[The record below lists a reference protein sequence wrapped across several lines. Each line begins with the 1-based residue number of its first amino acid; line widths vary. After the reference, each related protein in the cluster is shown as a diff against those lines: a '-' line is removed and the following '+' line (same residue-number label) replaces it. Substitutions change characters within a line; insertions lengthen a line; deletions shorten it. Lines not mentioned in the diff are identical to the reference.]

1 MFIFIRIKMFK
12 PLQRF
17 WKRIFRRVK
26 RFRKDN
32 ASNLNTVIVCISVV
46 MVWRWVWDLL
56 DIYVF
61 PNNPLLSNVICIVL
75 WIGVLLIDDWK
86 LDELNE

>member
-1 MFIFIRIKMFK
+1 MFK
-12 PLQRF
+12 PLQKL
-17 WKRIFRRVK
+17 WKRAFRKIK

-32 ASNLNTVIVCISVV
+32 DSNLNTIIVCISVV

-61 PNNPLLSNVICIVL
+61 PNNPLISNLICIIVWL
-75 WIGVLLIDDWK
+75 AILLIDDGK
-86 LDELNE
+86 LEELQEK

>member
-1 MFIFIRIKMFK
+1 MKVLKR
-12 PLQRF
+12 L
-17 WKRIFRRVK
+17 WKRAFRRIK

-32 ASNLNTVIVCISVV
+32 DSNLNTIVVCISVV

-61 PNNPLLSNVICIVL
+61 PNNPLISNLICIIVWL
-75 WIGVLLIDDWK
+75 AILLIDDGK
-86 LDELNE
+86 LEELQEK